1 MSGVDDFDLGL
12 EDLKA
17 QRPKRG
23 RGRPKG
29 TSKRALEAKAAL
41 AEEAAEAERERVD
54 SGEGDTLEVVK
65 TKARVE
71 HLMQP
76 LSAAQL
82 GQIFRMDR
90 KTIQA
95 RLRGCPAAA
104 KTPSGGFLYDVAQA
118 AGYLVEP
125 KVDIEAWIKR
135 LRPNDLP
142 PYLQD
147 SFWAA
152 LEKRQRVEL
161 KAGDLWETE
170 KVIEVF
176 GELAKRI
183 KSTVML
189 WTDQLERNEKL
200 TTVQRDYF
208 TRQCDALLGM
218 VFDAYAGLQEERTTE
233 NLLERY
239 RREAAPEGETPPG
252 EVAE

>member
-1 MSGVDDFDLGL
+1 MSDLEDFDLSL
-12 EDLKA
+12 EET
-17 QRPKRG
+17 PKRG

-29 TSKRALEAKAAL
+29 TPKRAKEARAAI
-41 AEEAAEAERERVD
+41 AAEAEDAQVERLD
-54 SGEGDTLEVVK
+54 ADEAAGLDVVK
-65 TKARVE
+65 GKARVE
-71 HLMQP
+71 HLLQP
-76 LSAAQL
+76 LTASQL
-82 GQIFRMDR
+82 AQIFRMDR

-104 KTPSGGFLYDVAQA
+104 KNPAGNFLYDVAQA

-125 KVDIEAWIKR
+125 KVDIEAWIKK

-170 KVIEVF
+170 QVIDVF
-176 GELAKRI
+176 GDLAKRI

-189 WTDQLERNEKL
+189 WTDQLERSERL
-200 TTVQRDYF
+200 TSDQREYF

-218 VFDAYAGLQEERTTE
+218 VFDAYAGLDEERTTGS
-233 NLLERY
+233 LLDRY
-239 RREAAPEGETPPG
+239 RREASPAGETPPG
-252 EVAE
+252 ENHE